1 MRIGYAR
8 VSATNQSL
16 SLQRD
21 ALLGAGCERIF
32 TDTMTGTGTER
43 PELSEALATLKAGDT
58 LIVWKLDRLG
68 RSLSH
73 LVLLFAELC
82 ERGVKFRSLS
92 DPIDTTNAGGRSVIH
107 IMSALSEFERSI
119 IVERTHAG
127 LAAARKRGQRLGR
140 KPSLTSEQ
148 IEFARKLIESG
159 ESPRVVARS
168 LKVGRS
174 TLYRHLPAAPS
185 AEANL

>member
-1 MRIGYAR
+1 M
-8 VSATNQSL
+8 T
-16 SLQRD
+16 
-21 ALLGAGCERIF
+21 GAGS
-32 TDTMTGTGTER
+32 ER
-43 PELSEALATLKAGDT
+43 PALSEALATLKAGDT
-58 LIVWKLDRLG
+58 LIFWKLDRLG
-68 RSLSH
+68 RSLSQ
-73 LVLLFAELC
+73 LVLLFAELSG
-82 ERGVKFRSLS
+82 RGVNFRSLS
-92 DPIDTTNAGGRSVIH
+92 DPIDTTNAGGRLVIQ
-107 IMSALSEFERSI
+107 IMSALAEFERSL

-148 IEFARKLIESG
+148 IEFARKLIDSG